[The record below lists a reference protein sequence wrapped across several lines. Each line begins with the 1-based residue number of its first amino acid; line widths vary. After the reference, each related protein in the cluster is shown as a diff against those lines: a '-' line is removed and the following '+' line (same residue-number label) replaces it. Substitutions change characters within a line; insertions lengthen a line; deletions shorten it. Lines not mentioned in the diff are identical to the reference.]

1 MKTYAVLD
9 KSSTVINL
17 IIAANLEIAELVSE
31 SVCVLV
37 TPGTDAKIGD
47 LYAEGTFSTPE

>member
-9 KSSTVINL
+9 QSSTVANL
-17 IIAANLEIAELVSE
+17 ILAANLEIAELVSE

-47 LYAEGTFSTPE
+47 IYSEGTFSTPE